1 MRALV
6 EEAGHSFDY
15 VIVDLPPLGP
25 VVDVRAAAQQF
36 DAFLLVVEWGR
47 TPRAL
52 AQDLLSDEALF
63 NKCVGV
69 IYNKVDIDRVNSVRE
84 LRINGLLLIMA
95 TALLSP
101 GTRLGRRRRR
111 PPYDRDRGAAWLA
124 SPMLAVR
131 RPRRPPAFRRA
142 R

>member
-1 MRALV
+1 MRALFG
-6 EEAGHSFDY
+6 EAGRSFEY

-52 AQDLLSDEALF
+52 AQELLSDAALA

-69 IYNKVDIDRVNSVRE
+69 IYNKVDIDRVNLYESYGSTDYYYYGYGAYYHRE
-84 LRINGLLLIMA
+84 
-95 TALLSP
+95 
-101 GTRLGRRRRR
+101 
-111 PPYDRDRGAAWLA
+111 
-124 SPMLAVR
+124 
-131 RPRRPPAFRRA
+131 RA
-142 R
+142 